1 MKVSVANGIQTGNG
15 KDWCWLSGKLIF
27 MLKNYEVNVSSNPDL
42 PKYHK
47 KLPWRRACT
56 PDKIKR
62 SIFYVEKNSKCANS
76 KKGFSKFQL
85 ITSYLEGD
93 YPLQMKQIEGYSLCK
108 KQ

>member
-1 MKVSVANGIQTGNG
+1 
-15 KDWCWLSGKLIF
+15 
-27 MLKNYEVNVSSNPDL
+27 MLENYEVNVSSNQDL
-42 PKYHK
+42 PKISQEITLKDSMY
-47 KLPWRRACT
+47 